1 MKQHQTP
8 SITIS
13 QTSNSEFIAYLI
25 THYTYGSLSES
36 HHDKLDAWVDANDKN
51 MYLFE
56 DLTDEKV
63 MQQIVDWLVD
73 ADLPGILH
81 RLKDKLGIVVN

>member
-1 MKQHQTP
+1 MRQQPHPAISMRQTK
-8 SITIS
+8 
-13 QTSNSEFIAYLI
+13 TSELIAYLI

-36 HHDKLDAWVDANDKN
+36 QHDRLDRWVRANDNN

-63 MQQIVDWLVD
+63 MQQTVDWLMD
-73 ADLPGILH
+73 ADLPGILQ
-81 RLKDKLGIVVN
+81 RLKNRLEFI

>member
-1 MKQHQTP
+1 MKQQPHQA
-8 SITIS
+8 IS
-13 QTSNSEFIAYLI
+13 MRQTKSSEFIAYLI

-36 HHDKLDAWVDANDKN
+36 QHDKLDQWVRESDNN

-63 MQQIVDWLVD
+63 IQQIIDWLVD
-73 ADLPGILH
+73 ADLPGILQ
-81 RLKDKLGIVVN
+81 RLKNRLGMIAN